1 MSTAIIGIDK
11 MATSRSLLL
20 LLLKL
25 LLLLHPCNGLEA
37 VIESAPPAVESSPQ
51 IQRRLH
57 GGGVHREFFCSIQ
70 YTEVTHLAMNETVGK
85 FYDINGTADN
95 TANPP
100 QITYAAKACACYGGI
115 LNSTYYCPADSNY
128 CSISLAYDYHS
139 SYIASRI
146 DGHDP
151 TVTCFR
157 DTQLKG
163 FARYVWKYC
172 TIILAALVVVLVFTD
187 TGRVSAHIY
196 ERTYYFID
204 LCPRP
209 FSLSSRFISLTLS
222 YHSMLQ
228 GMYVRVAIHKS
239 TQDISN
245 KD

>member
-37 VIESAPPAVESSPQ
+37 VIESAPPAVENSPQ
-51 IQRRLH
+51 IRRLH

-70 YTEVTHLAMNETVGK
+70 YTEVTHLAMNETAGK

-95 TANPP
+95 ITNPP

-172 TIILAALVVVLVFTD
+172 TIISAALVVVLVFTD
-187 TGRVSAHIY
+187 TGRVSAH
-196 ERTYYFID
+196 
-204 LCPRP
+204 
-209 FSLSSRFISLTLS
+209 
-222 YHSMLQ
+222 M
-228 GMYVRVAIHKS
+228 
-239 TQDISN
+239 
-245 KD
+245 